1 MNDIKLH
8 KAPHRWP
15 LVLIA
20 LDKLVKA
27 TGLTIISFVLSPKYR
42 EPIAHW
48 VDNAQLGPHNWFV
61 RHLLTLIDE
70 GLDNTPS
77 KARLIQICIIIYAG
91 LYLIEGA
98 GLLFE
103 QKWAEW
109 MVVIGTAA
117 FLPVEIVD
125 FIRRPSWAMVILFV
139 LNLVM
144 AMYLAWRLHRQA
156 VIERERAEHPELV
169 GKR

>member
-1 MNDIKLH
+1 MSDIKLH

-27 TGLTIISFVLSPKYR
+27 TGLMIISFALAPQHR
-42 EPIAHW
+42 EPIVKW
-48 VDNAQLGPHNWFV
+48 VDNAQLGPHNWFI
-61 RHLLTLIDE
+61 RHVLGWLDQ
-70 GLDNTPS
+70 GLDNLPT
-77 KARLIQICIIIYAG
+77 KVRFIQVCVIIYAG

-98 GLLFE
+98 GLIFE
-103 QKWAEW
+103 RKWAEW

-117 FLPVEIVD
+117 FLPVEIID
-125 FIRRPSWAMVILFV
+125 FIRRPSWAMAILFA

-144 AMYLAWRLHRQA
+144 AIYLAWRLHRQA
-156 VIERERAEHPELV
+156 VIKRELAEHPELV
-169 GKR
+169 GKK